1 MEKFNLNRFGGFCV
15 IERQTNN
22 LICRNIVIHTRIINI
37 FMIADVILVICTLY
51 SGVQPHLSF
60 KTKWVIFHDRGF
72 KAILR
77 SRKGFYS
84 LKLAGVENPRGC
96 RMSIV
101 CHPLPAYNPPHPTNR
116 LPVLSETSARV
127 ETLIVL
133 L

>member
-1 MEKFNLNRFGGFCV
+1 MQNFNLNRFSGFCV
-15 IERQTNN
+15 IKRQINN
-22 LICRNIVIHTRIINI
+22 LIPGSILITIRLIN
-37 FMIADVILVICTLY
+37 MIAGVILVICTLY
-51 SGVQPHLSF
+51 SGVQPHLTF
-60 KTKWVIFHDRGF
+60 KTKWVIIHDRGF

-77 SRKGFYS
+77 PRKGFYS

-101 CHPLPAYNPPHPTNR
+101 CHPLPSQRTTPHPTNR